1 MKRKNPLRAV
11 FRSHSL
17 PALALVVAASA
28 AAGLGGCS
36 KAYNGPAANPATP
49 TAGTAGGSFSLV
61 KPERVTLYLSVRQPG
76 SIYAYEQTPIFSK
89 LAGYVQKWH
98 VDIGDRLR
106 KGDLLAELWVPEME
120 VELKQKEALVQQA
133 EAEIKQATEA
143 AAAAEASLGSA
154 EAKIKEAE
162 SGRLRA
168 KAQYDRMKSQ
178 FERLA
183 RVGQSGVLD
192 KDSVEE
198 TRYGFEAAA
207 AGLEE
212 VEAKVKSAEA
222 GRDESAAKL
231 RKARTDIIVAE
242 AHLQVAKQNRDQVT
256 TLLQYAKLTAPFDGV
271 VTKRNVATDH
281 FVQPATGTKAEPLF
295 VVERRDIVR
304 VFVEVPEADAGWVNK
319 GNPARIRVQAIQGQE
334 FSGEV
339 TRTSYAL
346 DRTARTLVAEIDL
359 PNPKDQLRPGM
370 YVLATITAEQPDVL
384 ALPAAAIATEGD
396 VTRGYQSYCFIV
408 DGGKAVRTPVQV
420 GRSDG
425 KFVEVLSKQKSGSP
439 AAWEPFTGQEMVAGS
454 AKGLIDGQTVP
465 DYYTP
470 TK

>member
-1 MKRKNPLRAV
+1 MKRENSSDAILQRGSLRTLV
-11 FRSHSL
+11 L
-17 PALALVVAASA
+17 ALAASAVAAS
-28 AAGLGGCS
+28 GGCS
-36 KAYNGPAANPATP
+36 KASDSPAANPAT
-49 TAGTAGGSFSLV
+49 TAASAAGGSFSLV
-61 KPERVTLYLSVRQPG
+61 NPKRVTLHLSVRQPG
-76 SIYAYEQTPIFSK
+76 SIHAYEQTPIFSK

-120 VELKQKEALVQQA
+120 VEVKQKEALVQQA

-143 AAAAEASLGSA
+143 AAAAEASLRSA
-154 EAKIKEAE
+154 EAQVREAE

-183 RVGQSGVLD
+183 RVGQNGVLD
-192 KDSVEE
+192 KDAVEE
-198 TRYGFEAAA
+198 TKYGFEAAA
-207 AGLEE
+207 AGLQE

-222 GRDESAAKL
+222 SRDESAAKL
-231 RKARTDIIVAE
+231 GKARADIAVAN
-242 AHLQVAKQNRDQVT
+242 AHLQVARENRDQAK
-256 TLLQYAKLTAPFDGV
+256 TLLQYAKLSAPFDGV
-271 VTKRNVATDH
+271 VTRRNVATEH

-319 GNPARIRVQAIQGQE
+319 GAAARIRVPALQGEE
-334 FSGEV
+334 FLGQV
-339 TRTSYAL
+339 TRTSYSL

-359 PNPKDQLRPGM
+359 PNPKDQFRPGM
-370 YVLATITAEQPDVL
+370 YVLATITADQPDVL
-384 ALPAAAIATEGD
+384 ALPASAVATQGD
-396 VTRGYQSYCFIV
+396 VTQGYQSYCFVV
-408 DGGKAVRTPVQV
+408 DSGKAIRTPVQV

-425 KFVEVLSKQKSGSP
+425 KFVEVLSKQKPGSP
-439 AAWEPFTGQEMVAGS
+439 AAWEPFTGQEIVTASAAG
-454 AKGLIDGQTVP
+454 LVDGQTVP
-465 DYYTP
+465 QSTP